1 MSLLE
6 KILTL
11 VVWAL
16 VAVVFYYFRSLAL
29 KQQPKQGRDENY
41 RPARPDAE
49 GGWQLL
55 EKKSD
60 GRGVSAMQTTVD
72 DRP

>member
-11 VVWAL
+11 VVWSL
-16 VAVVFYYFRSLAL
+16 VAVVFFYFRSLAL
-29 KQQPKQGRDENY
+29 KQQQNQGQDENY
-41 RPARPDAE
+41 RPARSDDE

-55 EKKSD
+55 ETKSA
-60 GRGVSAMQTTVD
+60 GRGVPAMQTTVD